1 MVQLNSR
8 VGGDAITRGGVERMR
23 CRARASN
30 DTTGADISRGE
41 VNECQGWND
50 LTNLLT

>member
-30 DTTGADISRGE
+30 DTTGADISRGR
-41 VNECQGWND
+41 
-50 LTNLLT
+50 LTNVRDGTTLQTF